1 MCNPALF
8 QTFGTGLQASG
19 VLQQGNEA
27 ASAANYNASVADAQS
42 RDALDRGTVA
52 ESRYAR
58 EVKQVEGSQKAAF
71 GASNVTRSGTA
82 LDLLGDTA
90 MIASEDAQTIRQN
103 ASREAAGYTSQAAEL
118 RRQGRAARGAGQLGF
133 GATLLT
139 GGSRAYGLWKGAQS
153 A

>member
-19 VLQQGNEA
+19 ALQQGNEA
-27 ASAANYNASVADAQS
+27 ADASNYNARVSDLQAQ
-42 RDALDRGTVA
+42 DALARGTLA

-58 EVKQVEGSQKAAF
+58 QTQQVEGSQKAAF
-71 GASNVTRSGTA
+71 GANNVTRSGTA

-90 MIASEDAQTIRQN
+90 MIASEDTQTIRQN
-103 ASREAAGYTSQAAEL
+103 TQNEAAGYRSQAAEQ
-118 RRQGRAARGAGQLGF
+118 RRMAKGYRSAGQLGF
-133 GATLLT
+133 GSTLLT
-139 GGSRAYGLWKGAQS
+139 GGSRAYGMWKGAQS